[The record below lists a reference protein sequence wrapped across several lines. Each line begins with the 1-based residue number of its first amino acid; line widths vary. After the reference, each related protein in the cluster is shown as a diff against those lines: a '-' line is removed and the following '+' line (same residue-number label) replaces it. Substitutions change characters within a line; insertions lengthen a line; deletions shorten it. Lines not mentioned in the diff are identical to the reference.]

1 MNDNRPEPRTRKPR
15 KDRSYSD
22 DPVLR
27 ALQITITELRE
38 LSAEDR
44 KRVLETAEQWYANMP
59 QPAERF
65 DAKTLEKECAK

>member
-1 MNDNRPEPRTRKPR
+1 MNEPKTRKPR
-15 KDRSYSD
+15 KDEH

-27 ALQITITELRE
+27 ALQITIAELRE
-38 LSAEDR
+38 LTAEDR

>member
-1 MNDNRPEPRTRKPR
+1 MNEPKTRKPR
-15 KDRSYSD
+15 KDKH

-27 ALQITITELRE
+27 ALQITIAELRE
-38 LSAEDR
+38 LTAEDR

>member
-1 MNDNRPEPRTRKPR
+1 MNEPKTRKPH
-15 KDRSYSD
+15 KDKH

-27 ALQITITELRE
+27 ALQITIGELRE
-38 LSAEDR
+38 LTAEDR

-59 QPAERF
+59 QTAERF